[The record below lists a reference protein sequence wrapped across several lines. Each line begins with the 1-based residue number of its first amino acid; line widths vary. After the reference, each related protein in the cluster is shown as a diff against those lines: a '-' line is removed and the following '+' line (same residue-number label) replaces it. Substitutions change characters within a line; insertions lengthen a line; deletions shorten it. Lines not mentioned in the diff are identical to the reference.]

1 MTMDYESRYIL
12 LNNLAKQ
19 IGYDKEIKHP
29 RTVGFYDE
37 YDIFRQWLE
46 NKLDYKISAFALPM
60 TQFGVINFKYI
71 VNNEINNRIFYS
83 PNEKIY
89 RIYEHCLEDALILL
103 CQFLL
108 EGKILIEDKTN
119 NIKRLNE

>member
-1 MTMDYESRYIL
+1 MNYESRYEL
-12 LNNLAKQ
+12 LNSLAKK
-19 IGYDKEIKHP
+19 IGYDKEIQHP
-29 RTVGFYDE
+29 RNVGFYDE
-37 YDIFRQWLE
+37 YDIFRVWLE
-46 NKLDYKISAFALPM
+46 NSLDYKIMAFALPM
-60 TQFGVINFKYI
+60 THFGTIDFKYI
-71 VNNEINNRIFYS
+71 VKNEINDRIFYS

-108 EGKILIEDKTN
+108 EEKILIEDKTN